1 MFDLYRAEDL
11 IDSVEAKI
19 KLGIISLTEKPL
31 KSMITGVGLIAD
43 ERAEQI
49 TKHGRTVELDKQN
62 NIEFQLIDAV
72 NVLITPEENREYL
85 ESSDPPVGWDTKVWK
100 HILSKPYKER
110 LVIAGAFIAAEID
123 RIS

>member
-19 KLGIISLTEKPL
+19 KNGISLTEKPL
-31 KSMITGVGLIAD
+31 KTMTTGVELITE

-49 TKHGRTVELDKQN
+49 TKHGRTVELDKKN
-62 NIEFQLIDAV
+62 NAEFQLTDAV
-72 NVLITPEENREYL
+72 NILTIPEEHRKFL
-85 ESSDPPVGWDTKVWK
+85 EAHEPPVGWSVKIWEN
-100 HILSKPYKER
+100 ILKKSYKER